1 MKDTVTYK
9 SNQRGK
15 CLWQAVCV
23 LCVIWITDNG
33 RPKERRY
40 HNMLLKSKLNS
51 GKFAILAE
59 TEPPKGTD
67 VSGMVGNAT
76 KVKGRVDA
84 FVVPE
89 MSNAVMRM
97 SALGGAVM
105 LQMKGMETVMQVC
118 CRDRN
123 RLALQA
129 DLLAAAAC
137 GIPNIMA
144 VAGEDP
150 KLGDHHQTRPV
161 YDINLLE
168 LLEAIKGLKQGK
180 DMAGVE
186 LNSSPDFLVGS
197 MINAAAS
204 APELEA
210 EEMNRKT
217 EAGTDFFITPPLFDL
232 PSIEPFLRRADK
244 AKLIPTVLLL
254 KSVGMARYIDRNM
267 DHIHISRP
275 LISRIQKAG
284 DKVRECVLV
293 AAETVS
299 ELRKEGFA
307 GALISTLGW
316 ENKLPEILEK
326 I

>member
-1 MKDTVTYK
+1 
-9 SNQRGK
+9 
-15 CLWQAVCV
+15 
-23 LCVIWITDNG
+23 
-33 RPKERRY
+33 
-40 HNMLLKSKLNS
+40 MLLKSKLNS